1 MGVLA
6 IVLFIIGGLIC
17 LIALPGLVVPVFGVP
32 MMLIGAGCIYAGILA
47 RQKGREHAVRRQMG
61 DRGLF

>member
-1 MGVLA
+1 MNIISIA
-6 IVLFIIGGLIC
+6 LFLVGGLIC
-17 LIALPGLVVPVFGVP
+17 LIALPALIVPVIGVP
-32 MMLIGAGCIYAGILA
+32 MMLIGAGCIYVGILA